1 MAQNQGARSRVSAS
15 PGQSRSQTAA
25 YIADLVSEMERLARV
40 ENIGRLETLLRE
52 ARQEA
57 AKFAAAE

>member
-1 MAQNQGARSRVSAS
+1 MKRNQEAVSKGS
-15 PGQSRSQTAA
+15 VQPGESQSQTAA
-25 YIADLVSEMERLARV
+25 YIADLVSEMERLARI
-40 ENIGRLETLLRE
+40 ENIGRLETLLRA